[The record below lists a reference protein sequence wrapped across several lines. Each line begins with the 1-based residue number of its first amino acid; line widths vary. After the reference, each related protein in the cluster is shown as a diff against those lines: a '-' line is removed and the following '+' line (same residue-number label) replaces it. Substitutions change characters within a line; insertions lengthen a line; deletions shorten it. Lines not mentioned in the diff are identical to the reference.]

1 MSIIGLMAGAGLNL
15 AKPTAKRLGEAVR
28 DEAVKSVAGR
38 VVNGALDKT
47 ISAIFAA
54 WRQGHGQTLVSASQS
69 LRIEPYV
76 LVDARASRLP
86 FVKDAMQLAM
96 KLYSSYYLLANAAEN
111 TIGGVRI
118 SKRLD
123 KFATDRDLRSAT
135 GQFLGLEAKEPDYL
149 SLESYQFG
157 LPFVGEAAGLQRWGS
172 YSTEANDPTKSK
184 DNGKDDK
191 GPKNGDGT
199 SFKANNVINDV
210 QNLAV
215 GQMLDV
221 TITDNGQTGTLPV
234 MVRMRP
240 IGMEP
245 HAMAELIALG
255 GESDTLSSRWLKF
268 KVGDV
273 PSFMDLITKQDQV
286 RRYRQAMLSDKS
298 GYFRKAL
305 TRDNKAFLATVMTGT
320 PSIGNAV
327 SIAITTRQTIIDAE
341 SKMDGLISDFTTRQA
356 IFDRGMMMMM
366 IILDE
371 DTEMVSIYTRD
382 IDDVAKY
389 SLRDLKSSANSGNND
404 LADIMKNYLE
414 GRVPGR
420 L

>member
-1 MSIIGLMAGAGLNL
+1 MSVIGLMAGAGLHL
-15 AKPTAKRLGEAVR
+15 ATPVAKRLGEAIR
-28 DEAVKSVAGR
+28 DQAVNTVAGR

-47 ISAIFAA
+47 ISSIFAA
-54 WRQGHGQTLVSASQS
+54 WKQGHGQSLVSASQA
-69 LRIEPYV
+69 LRVEPYV

-86 FVKDAMQLAM
+86 FAKDAVMLGQ
-96 KLYSSYYLLANAAEN
+96 KLYSSYYLLANAADN
-111 TIGGVRI
+111 TIAGAKI
-118 SKRLD
+118 SKRFD
-123 KFATDRDLRSAT
+123 KFATDRSVGNAA
-135 GQFLGLEAKEPDYL
+135 GQFLGLESKEPDYL

-157 LPFVGEAAGLQRWGS
+157 LPFVGEAAGLQRWGT
-172 YSTEANDPTKSK
+172 YTTEANDPSK
-184 DNGKDDK
+184 GNNNDNADK
-191 GPKNGDGT
+191 RDKPVGAA
-199 SFKANNVINDV
+199 FKTNNVITDV

-221 TITDNGQTGTLPV
+221 TITDGSQSATVPV

-240 IGMEP
+240 IGMDP
-245 HAMAELIALG
+245 VAMAELLALG
-255 GESDTLSSRWLKF
+255 GESDTLSARWLKF
-268 KVGDV
+268 KVGDI

-286 RRYRQAMLSDKS
+286 RRYRQAMWADKS

-305 TRDNKAFLATVMTGT
+305 TRDNKALITTAMTGT

-327 SIAITTRQTIIDAE
+327 SIAIMTRQTVLEAE
-341 SKMDGLISDFTTRQA
+341 EKMDGLLSDFTTRQA

-371 DTEMVSIYTRD
+371 DTEVVTIYTRD
-382 IDDVAKY
+382 IDDAAKY
-389 SLRDLKSSANSGNND
+389 TLRDLKSSANNGNND
-404 LADIMKNYLE
+404 LADIMKTYLE